1 MDYLLP
7 AIAALVAILLLS
19 RPLRENRAWRATVT
33 PLASIIGSGFL
44 VVAPIL
50 GHLLGVYALA
60 GMLLIVAL
68 AIAVGGVIRFNI
80 RHAESRLE
88 QGGMPPAGVW
98 LERAANLSLS
108 LAYVV
113 SVAFYLRLLSAF
125 ALRPLGLDHAPW
137 PDILT
142 TLILAFIGLAGWLRG
157 LHVLENLEEY
167 SVSIKLAV
175 IAALLV
181 GLGWH
186 DIGAGFDLS
195 GVAPLHHDA
204 WDTLRTLGGLL
215 LVVQGFETSRYLGE
229 EYDARLRVDTM
240 LRAQWLSGIIY
251 VVFVLLVTPLLGM
264 TESGR
269 VDETAVIDLASA
281 AARVLGPMLV
291 LAAIMSQFS
300 AAVADTVGAGGLV
313 QEETRRR
320 IDERRAYPLVAVLAI
335 VLVWSADLFEI
346 ISLASR
352 AFAFYYLLQT
362 LQALRL
368 TGEVTVCRRRTLCRL
383 RFGLVAA
390 LLTFVV
396 IFGKAVG

>member
-1 MDYLLP
+1 MEWLLP
-7 AIAALVAILLLS
+7 LIALATAVALLS

-50 GHLLGVYALA
+50 GHLLGVYAFA
-60 GMLLIVAL
+60 GMLLIVLVAV
-68 AIAVGGVIRFNI
+68 AVGEVIRFNI
-80 RHAESRLE
+80 AHLEPRLA
-88 QGGMPPAGVW
+88 GARVTPAGAW

-125 ALRPLGLDHAPW
+125 ALRPLGQDHAPW
-137 PDILT
+137 PDLLT
-142 TLILAFIGLAGWLRG
+142 TVILALIGLVGWRRG
-157 LHVLENLEEY
+157 LRALENLEEY

-186 DIGAGFDLS
+186 DFGSGFDLS
-195 GVAPLHHDA
+195 GLAPVRHDL
-204 WDTLRTLGGLL
+204 WDTARTLGGLL
-215 LVVQGFETSRYLGE
+215 LVVQGFETSRYLGD
-229 EYDARLRVDTM
+229 EYRPELRIRTM
-240 LRAQWLSGIIY
+240 RRAQWLSGVIY
-251 VVFVLLVTPLLGM
+251 LVFVLLVTPLLGM
-264 TESGR
+264 TEAGR

-313 QEETRRR
+313 QEETARR
-320 IDERRAYPLVAVLAI
+320 ISDRRAYLLVSGLAI
-335 VLVWSADLFEI
+335 VLVWSANLFEI

-352 AFAFYYLLQT
+352 AFALYYLLQT

-368 TGEVTVCRRRTLCRL
+368 ARHLEACRDRIFCHI
-383 RFGLVAA
+383 RFGTVA
-390 LLTFVV
+390 LLLAFIVL
-396 IFGKAVG
+396 FGKAVG